1 VEKCIVDGLFA
12 REFYAHEYQVDY
24 ELVKTIADEMLYFPE
39 FNKLFST
46 TGCKRVMEKIDLI
59 MLEEA

>member
-1 VEKCIVDGLFA
+1 VEKCIVYGLFA
-12 REFYAHEYQVDY
+12 RGFYAYEYQVDY
-24 ELVKTIADEMLYFPE
+24 ELVKSIADEMLYFPE
-39 FNKLFST
+39 GNKLFST